1 MVSQFL
7 RVLLISLPALATSQ
21 APPNGHVSV
30 SFSSSS
36 SSAEAHSNSAKVQ
49 FSTDLPITN
58 TTMIPDVGSGNSTH
72 NANSNP
78 KKTGGRKLAGYYPV
92 YNAEGQPLSE
102 LRYDLYDEI
111 IFFVATTTENFTL
124 GTYPLNQNEWDSLA
138 FDFVKSCKNHSVTPT
153 YAVGGWGGSRYFSA
167 LTATSENRTAFADST
182 ISFAKKYG
190 FEGIDFDWEYASIQ
204 GIGCNTV
211 NDADVQNQQ
220 LLFKEVKSKWP
231 EGKLST
237 AQSIAGIRDANY
249 GKLPASDVSL
259 MAQVVDEVRIMA
271 YDVHGSFTKTTGPN
285 APIRAT
291 CADPEN
297 QLSVETAIEIY
308 LKQGFKPEQLSLG
321 IPGYAKSWTLAKP
334 ELTPRIVGN
343 YTSYYYQ
350 NYTGIPAGG
359 RYDDQ
364 PGLDVCGQKTGYGGS
379 WLVNELV
386 TAGFLN
392 EDENS
397 GGKGYTRYYDEC
409 SGEPFLASETTLITY
424 DDTASTV
431 AKVEYANSKNLGG
444 VFFFDTMGPRDKTV
458 KAARTA
464 LSN

>member
-1 MVSQFL
+1 M
-7 RVLLISLPALATSQ
+7 A
-21 APPNGHVSV
+21 G
-30 SFSSSS
+30 
-36 SSAEAHSNSAKVQ
+36 E
-49 FSTDLPITN
+49 
-58 TTMIPDVGSGNSTH
+58 
-72 NANSNP
+72 
-78 KKTGGRKLAGYYPV
+78 LAGYIPFTTLR
-92 YNAEGQPLSE
+92 ETTSE
-102 LRYDLYDEI
+102 LRY
-111 IFFVATTTENFTL
+111 
-124 GTYPLNQNEWDSLA
+124 
-138 FDFVKSCKNHSVTPT
+138 
-153 YAVGGWGGSRYFSA
+153 A

-350 NYTGIPAGG
+350 NYTGIPLL
-359 RYDDQ
+359 
-364 PGLDVCGQKTGYGGS
+364 P
-379 WLVNELV
+379 
-386 TAGFLN
+386 GFLN

-397 GGKGYTRYYDEC
+397 AEKVHAILRRMLRRGH
-409 SGEPFLASETTLITY
+409 SLLAKPL
-424 DDTASTV
+424 
-431 AKVEYANSKNLGG
+431 
-444 VFFFDTMGPRDKTV
+444 
-458 KAARTA
+458 
-464 LSN
+464 